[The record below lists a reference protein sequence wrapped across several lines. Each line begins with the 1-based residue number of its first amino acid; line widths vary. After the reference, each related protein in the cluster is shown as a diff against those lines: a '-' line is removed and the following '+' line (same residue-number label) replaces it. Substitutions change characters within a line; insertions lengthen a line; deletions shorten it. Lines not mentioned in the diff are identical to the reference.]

1 MFIRN
6 CFIYYGISCLL
17 LIISILVHPI
27 FFVFLIAY
35 GAFIIYRMNLIS
47 FISIFIFTILFSL
60 FVNWPTPINDPI
72 IKGKIAALD
81 QNSIVIKTG
90 QTKVKVYG
98 EFTGYQIG
106 DSLKMEVTYFDIMR
120 PTNDNAFN
128 YRNYLYS
135 QGITNNAK
143 IKRLLDVNST
153 QSLFKK
159 LQKRIADNDLVDSY
173 ASMFILGIKDEMI
186 EDYYQQ
192 LTDLSIV
199 HLFALSGL
207 HIHILNNL
215 LKKVLRFILPDKFI
229 DYFVII
235 IIGIYIYIIPFN
247 ISFIRSYLIMLL
259 SVLFKR
265 YLNKLDCLSIVTVLM
280 LLINPYV
287 IFSLSFIFSYFIY
300 FIILLLNRNQYF
312 NLLVYF
318 GSFPIIL
325 TIQYRIN
332 ILSLFLGIILGPL
345 ISLLYQMIWIYVI
358 LGDIVKPIVNWI
370 IYFLN
375 NIITFCSDFSIFIN
389 FSKPT
394 LFFILSYYFIYF

>member
-72 IKGKIAALD
+72 IKGKIEALD

-106 DSLKMEVTYFDIMR
+106 DSLKMEVTYFDIMQ

-143 IKRLLDVNST
+143 IKRLLDV
-153 QSLFKK
+153 
-159 LQKRIADNDLVDSY
+159 
-173 ASMFILGIKDEMI
+173 KDR
-186 EDYYQQ
+186 
-192 LTDLSIV
+192 
-199 HLFALSGL
+199 
-207 HIHILNNL
+207 
-215 LKKVLRFILPDKFI
+215 K
-229 DYFVII
+229 
-235 IIGIYIYIIPFN
+235 
-247 ISFIRSYLIMLL
+247 
-259 SVLFKR
+259 SV
-265 YLNKLDCLSIVTVLM
+265 V
-280 LLINPYV
+280 
-287 IFSLSFIFSYFIY
+287 
-300 FIILLLNRNQYF
+300 
-312 NLLVYF
+312 
-318 GSFPIIL
+318 
-325 TIQYRIN
+325 
-332 ILSLFLGIILGPL
+332 
-345 ISLLYQMIWIYVI
+345 
-358 LGDIVKPIVNWI
+358 
-370 IYFLN
+370 
-375 NIITFCSDFSIFIN
+375 
-389 FSKPT
+389 
-394 LFFILSYYFIYF
+394 